1 MCGMMGDDPGINIEG
16 YEVVGRLGQ
25 GGMGTVYV
33 ARQLDFDREVAIKVI
48 HPHLVGDEAFA
59 ARFRSEMRI
68 AISLH
73 HPHIVPVYAAGES
86 NGGPF
91 IAMGLVPGEN
101 LAALIERRGSIPPEE
116 AVGYV
121 RQIASALD
129 EAHRRQV
136 VHRDVK
142 PGNVLIDNRVPH
154 AYLTDFGL
162 ARSLDA
168 SQHFTGTGQIAVTLP
183 FAAPEQIEGRQ
194 IDGRADTYALACLL
208 FNAMTGDSAFQG
220 DSPPSVIWAK
230 MNDSRTPRLGARG
243 LTPALDPVL
252 DRALAQDPDRRYATA
267 GEFADDAAA
276 ALAGSGRTVPTP
288 PPPPPLARS
297 DAPDT
302 ERIRRRGP
310 TARDA
315 LTTPMARDAPRSGWL
330 GRAGVAL
337 GALALVAVAVG
348 VTLIVSESSNPPA
361 SSELVS
367 APSGADTSQDPSGND
382 SSSGDGS
389 GSSGGENPRPRPGPS
404 DTTPAFTSFT
414 GARYSAE
421 VPSGWN
427 AESIDEPESGTRLVS
442 QWRNPD
448 DDNTSVLIDSSDP
461 GPDAAPID
469 SAATVRAQTSQGD
482 GYSEISFG
490 ETTINGQPAAEWVF
504 DIEGDRRV
512 DYFFNSCG
520 VGFAVLGSTSPAD
533 FATWEPTF
541 RRVAESVTPYCE

>member
-1 MCGMMGDDPGINIEG
+1 MGNDAGIGIEG
-16 YEVVGRLGQ
+16 YEIVGRLGQ

-68 AISLH
+68 AIALH

-86 NGGPF
+86 SAGPF

-101 LAALIERRGSIPPEE
+101 LAALIERRGRIPPEE

-168 SQHFTGTGQIAVTLP
+168 SQHFTGTGQIAVTVP
-183 FAAPEQIEGRQ
+183 FAAPEQLEGER

-208 FNAMTGDSAFQG
+208 FNAMTGEGAFRG
-220 DSPPSVIWAK
+220 DSPPSVMWAK

-252 DRALAQDPDRRYATA
+252 DRALARDPDRRYTTA
-267 GEFADDAAA
+267 SEFADDAAA

-288 PPPPPLARS
+288 PPPPPLAQTEISEGGGSQGHGPTRS
-297 DAPDT
+297 DAV
-302 ERIRRRGP
+302 
-310 TARDA
+310 
-315 LTTPMARDAPRSGWL
+315 TTPMPRDTPRAGWF
-330 GRAGVAL
+330 RRVGVAL
-337 GALALVAVAVG
+337 GALALVTVGAGVA
-348 VTLIVSESSNPPA
+348 LLVSESSDPLA
-361 SSELVS
+361 SSELTS
-367 APSGADTSQDPSGND
+367 SPSGGDTNQSPAGTESASD
-382 SSSGDGS
+382 DGS
-389 GSSGGENPRPRPGPS
+389 DSSGGRNPNPRPRPN
-404 DTTPAFTSFT
+404 DTTPEFASFT
-414 GARYSAE
+414 GSKYTAD
-421 VPSGWN
+421 VPSGWE
-427 AESIDEPESGTRLVS
+427 AESIDEPESGNRLVS

-461 GPDAAPID
+461 GPDATPIE
-469 SAATVRAQTSQGD
+469 SAATVRAQTSQAD
-482 GYSEISFG
+482 GYSEISFA
-490 ETTINGQPAAEWVF
+490 ETTIDGQPAAEWVF
-504 DIEGDRRV
+504 DLEGDRRV
-512 DYFFNSCG
+512 DYFFNSCDM
-520 VGFAVLGSTSPAD
+520 GFAVLGSTSPED
-533 FATWEPTF
+533 FATWEPRF
-541 RRVAESVTPYCE
+541 RRVAESVKPYCG